1 MTAIAI
7 TAPAGIIDG
16 LPFDEYLSIA
26 AASVTA
32 MKAVAL
38 CPAKLGVEREQT
50 AAMRMGS
57 LTHCAILEPDAL
69 ERRYAPTDL
78 DRRGT
83 KAWDAEALAAGGREL
98 IKRDEWN
105 TALAMRDAV
114 LGNPTARALLAG
126 AVTEL
131 TLVWEDDDTD
141 LPCKARLDAHSPLG
155 GPIDIKT
162 ASDASPH
169 GWRRNAEKLMYH
181 IQAAHYLAGCRAL
194 GLRADSMPFI
204 VIESSAPF
212 VVEVYPLGL
221 RTLTEGERQ
230 RQQLLMRWHRCIN
243 TEPHLRPG
251 YTGLPFTEI
260 EFSDYTLSRSFVET
274 EEY

>member
-16 LPFDEYLSIA
+16 LPFDEYLQIS

-57 LTHCAILEPDAL
+57 LTHCAILEPAAL

-114 LGNPTARALLAG
+114 HAHATARELLAD
-126 AVTEL
+126 AITERTL
-131 TLVWEDDDTD
+131 TWTD
-141 LPCKARLDAHSPLG
+141 PETGVPCKARLDIYSVCPADL
-155 GPIDIKT
+155 KT
-162 ASDASPH
+162 AADASPD
-169 GWRRNAEKLMYH
+169 GWGKAAIKDGYYL
-181 IQAAHYLAGCRAL
+181 QAVHYLEGCRAL
-194 GLRADSMPFI
+194 GLNADGMPF
-204 VIESSAPF
+204 VVVEKSFPH
-212 VVEVYPLGL
+212 VVEVYELDP
-221 RTLTEGERQ
+221 R
-230 RQQLLMRWHRCIN
+230 LLDITARRRIN
-243 TEPHLRPG
+243 YLHAWRIAVAARAQGIRLPG
-251 YTGLPFTEI
+251 YTGAAGIHQLTAPMWAMGE
-260 EFSDYTLSRSFVET
+260 
-274 EEY
+274 

>member
-1 MTAIAI
+1 MTAIAIAI

-114 LGNPTARALLAG
+114 HAHAAASALLAD
-126 AVTEL
+126 AITERTL
-131 TLVWEDDDTD
+131 TWTD
-141 LPCKARLDAHSPLG
+141 PETGVPCKARLDIYSVCPADL
-155 GPIDIKT
+155 KT
-162 ASDASPH
+162 TADASPH
-169 GWRRNAEKLMYH
+169 GWGRAAISSGYYL
-181 IQAAHYLAGCRAL
+181 QAAHYLEGCRAC
-194 GLRADSMPFI
+194 GLNADGMPFI
-204 VIESSAPF
+204 VVEKEFPH
-212 VVEVYPLGL
+212 VVEVYELDPRLLDITARRRIDYLRAWREALAVRAHGLPL
-221 RTLTEGERQ
+221 
-230 RQQLLMRWHRCIN
+230 
-243 TEPHLRPG
+243 PG
-251 YTGLPFTEI
+251 YTGGNGIHQLTAPMWAMGE
-260 EFSDYTLSRSFVET
+260 
-274 EEY
+274 